1 MPNQPVV
8 MATGPTGFDR
18 HFVVP
23 TERTDSR
30 IGVGLDTDRGD
41 VAQFLVQLE
50 LVDHRGLS
58 ALTQIARIDHNPA
71 NPAGHDLRSEGI
83 HVDVVLSDGTEV
95 TMYPTEGR
103 DLVPSELGRVV
114 QAAVEYF
121 GRHLDFFHRVHH
133 GEVDPT
139 DPPRWP

>member
-1 MPNQPVV
+1 

-23 TERTDSR
+23 TERTDFR

-41 VAQFLVQLE
+41 VARFLVQLQ
-50 LVDHRGLS
+50 LVDHRTLS
-58 ALTQIARIDHNPA
+58 TATQIARIDHNPA
-71 NPAGHDLRSEGI
+71 NPGGHDLRSEGV
-83 HVDVVLSDGTEV
+83 HVDVVLADGAEV
-95 TMYPTEGR
+95 TMYATEGR
-103 DLVPSELGRVV
+103 HPVPAELGRVI

-121 GRHLDFFHRVHH
+121 GRHLDFFHLVHR
-133 GEVDPT
+133 GEIDPT